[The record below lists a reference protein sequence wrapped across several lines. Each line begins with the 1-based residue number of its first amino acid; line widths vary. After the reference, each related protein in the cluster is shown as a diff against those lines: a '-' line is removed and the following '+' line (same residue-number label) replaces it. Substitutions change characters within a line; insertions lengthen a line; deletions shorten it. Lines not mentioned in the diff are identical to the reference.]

1 MSSMYFT
8 ISGLFCIVLL
18 IILFFSKSRIG
29 SKETKLY
36 GFMLISSFFDII
48 LVLAELTI
56 TYYFLDDANMYLVK
70 GLNRID
76 FIHYIMWP
84 TLLSLYTIYVTYLDE
99 EKYNKAKKIFLTI
112 DIIAILIEFMLPINI
127 ISNKEAMGVTG
138 IGPAFV
144 FLISSFYVI
153 VNIIILIK
161 NYKKIKNKKNLPFL
175 FFLIFII
182 IAMLLR
188 VYNPTLIVIPAI
200 IVYINMIMYFTIEN
214 PDVKLIEE
222 INIAKE
228 SAIKASNAKTEFL
241 SNMSHEI
248 RTPLNAIVGFSE
260 ALQSDERIPVEAKED
275 IKDIVMASDSLL
287 EIVNGIL
294 DISKIE
300 ADKLEIV
307 NTTYSPKKVFDE
319 LVVLTRGRLG
329 FEKQIEFKTS
339 FSSDIPTTLYG
350 DYARVKQIVLN
361 LLTNAVKYTNEGY
374 ISFTVECVNINKDLC
389 RLIISVEDSGIGI
402 KKDKI
407 DKLFTKFERLD
418 EEKNITIEG
427 TGLGL
432 AITKKLVE
440 LMHGKMVVQSIYGKG
455 SKFTVSLDQKI
466 VATKEKEK
474 IKEKTVVKGNYK
486 GKRVLVVDDN
496 KLNLK
501 VAERLLREYNLF
513 VDEVASGF
521 DAIDRINMGVPY
533 NLILM
538 DDMMPK
544 MSGCETLKELKKNKD
559 FHTKTV
565 ALTANA
571 ISGMREKYL
580 SVGFDDYLAKPIKK
594 EELEVIL
601 DKYLREDKK

>member
-1 MSSMYFT
+1 MYFT

-18 IILFFSKSRIG
+18 MILFFSKSRID

-36 GFMLISSFFDII
+36 GFMLISSFFDVI
-48 LVLAELTI
+48 LVLAELII
-56 TYYFLDDANMYLVK
+56 TYYFLDDVNVYLVK

-84 TLLSLYTIYVTYLDE
+84 TLLTLYTIYVTYLNE
-99 EKYNKAKKIFLTI
+99 EKYNRAKKIFMII
-112 DIIAILIEFMLPINI
+112 DVIAILIEFMLPINI
-127 ISNKEAMGVTG
+127 ISTKEAMGVTG
-138 IGPAFV
+138 IGPALV

-188 VYNPTLIVIPAI
+188 AYNPTLIVIPAI

-260 ALQSDERIPVEAKED
+260 ALQSDERIPVEARED

-300 ADKLEIV
+300 ADKLEII

-329 FEKQIEFKTS
+329 FEKKIEFKTS
-339 FSSDIPTTLYG
+339 FSSDIPATLYG

-418 EEKNITIEG
+418 EERNITIEG

-466 VATKEKEK
+466 VATKEKEE
-474 IKEKTVVKGNYK
+474 IKEKAVVKGNYK

-601 DKYLREDKK
+601 DKYLKEDKK

>member
-1 MSSMYFT
+1 MYFT

-18 IILFFSKSRIG
+18 MILFFSKSRID

-48 LVLAELTI
+48 LVLAELII
-56 TYYFLDDANMYLVK
+56 TYYFLDDVNMYLVK
-70 GLNRID
+70 GLNKID

-99 EKYNKAKKIFLTI
+99 EKYNKVKKIFLTL

-127 ISNKEAMGVTG
+127 ISTKEVMGVTG

-222 INIAKE
+222 IKIAKE

-260 ALQSDERIPVEAKED
+260 ALQSDERIPAEAKED

-300 ADKLEIV
+300 ADKLEII

-329 FEKQIEFKTS
+329 FEKKIEFKTS
-339 FSSDIPTTLYG
+339 FSSDIPATLYG

-418 EEKNITIEG
+418 EERNITIEG

-466 VATKEKEK
+466 VATKEKEE
-474 IKEKTVVKGNYK
+474 IKEKTVVKSNYK

>member
-1 MSSMYFT
+1 MYFT

-18 IILFFSKSRIG
+18 MILFFSKSRID

-36 GFMLISSFFDII
+36 GFMLISSFFDVI
-48 LVLAELTI
+48 LVLAELII
-56 TYYFLDDANMYLVK
+56 TYHFLDDVNVYLVK

-84 TLLSLYTIYVTYLDE
+84 TLLTLYTIYVTYLNE
-99 EKYNKAKKIFLTI
+99 EKYNRAKKIFMII
-112 DIIAILIEFMLPINI
+112 DVIAILIEFMLPINI
-127 ISNKEAMGVTG
+127 ISTKEAMGVTG
-138 IGPAFV
+138 IGPTFV

-188 VYNPTLIVIPAI
+188 AYNPTLIVIPAI

-300 ADKLEIV
+300 ADKLEII

-329 FEKQIEFKTS
+329 FEKKIEFKTS
-339 FSSDIPTTLYG
+339 FSSDIPATLYG

-374 ISFTVECVNINKDLC
+374 INFTVECVNINKDLC

-418 EEKNITIEG
+418 EERNITIEG

-466 VATKEKEK
+466 VATKEKEE

-601 DKYLREDKK
+601 DKYLREEKK

>member
-1 MSSMYFT
+1 MYFT

-18 IILFFSKSRIG
+18 MILFFSKSRID

-48 LVLAELTI
+48 LVLAELII
-56 TYYFLDDANMYLVK
+56 TYYFLDDVNMYLVK
-70 GLNRID
+70 GLNKID

-84 TLLSLYTIYVTYLDE
+84 TLLTLYTIYVTYLNE
-99 EKYNKAKKIFLTI
+99 EKYNRAKKIFMII

-127 ISNKEAMGVTG
+127 ISTKEVMGVTG

-300 ADKLEIV
+300 ADKLEII

-339 FSSDIPTTLYG
+339 FSSDIPATLYG

-418 EEKNITIEG
+418 EERNITIEG

-466 VATKEKEK
+466 VATKEKEE

>member
-1 MSSMYFT
+1 MYFT

-18 IILFFSKSRIG
+18 MILFFSKSRID

-36 GFMLISSFFDII
+36 GFMLISSFFDVI
-48 LVLAELTI
+48 LVLAELII
-56 TYYFLDDANMYLVK
+56 TYYFLDDVNVYLVK

-84 TLLSLYTIYVTYLDE
+84 TLLTLYTIYVTYLNE
-99 EKYNKAKKIFLTI
+99 EKYNRAKKIFMII
-112 DIIAILIEFMLPINI
+112 DVIAILIEFMLPINI
-127 ISNKEAMGVTG
+127 ISTKEAMGVTG
-138 IGPAFV
+138 IGPALV

-188 VYNPTLIVIPAI
+188 AYNPTLIVIPAI

-260 ALQSDERIPVEAKED
+260 ALQSDERIPVEARED

-329 FEKQIEFKTS
+329 FEKKIEFKTS
-339 FSSDIPTTLYG
+339 FSSDIPATLYG

-418 EEKNITIEG
+418 EERNITIEG

-466 VATKEKEK
+466 VATKEKEE

>member
-1 MSSMYFT
+1 MYFT

-18 IILFFSKSRIG
+18 MILFFSKSRID

-48 LVLAELTI
+48 LVLEELII
-56 TYYFLDDANMYLVK
+56 TYYFLDDVNMYLVK
-70 GLNRID
+70 GLNKID

-99 EKYNKAKKIFLTI
+99 EKYNKVKKIFLTL

-127 ISNKEAMGVTG
+127 ISTKEVMGVTG
-138 IGPAFV
+138 IGPTFV

-222 INIAKE
+222 IKIAKE

-300 ADKLEIV
+300 ADKLEII

-339 FSSDIPTTLYG
+339 FSSDIPATLYG

-374 ISFTVECVNINKDLC
+374 INFTVECVNINKDLC

-466 VATKEKEK
+466 VATKEKEE

>member
-1 MSSMYFT
+1 MYFT

-18 IILFFSKSRIG
+18 MILFFSKSRID

-48 LVLAELTI
+48 LVLAELII
-56 TYYFLDDANMYLVK
+56 TYYFLDDVNMYLVK
-70 GLNRID
+70 GLNKID

-99 EKYNKAKKIFLTI
+99 EKYNKVKKIFLTL

-127 ISNKEAMGVTG
+127 ISTKEAMGVTG
-138 IGPAFV
+138 IGPTFV

-222 INIAKE
+222 IKIAKE

-300 ADKLEIV
+300 ADKLEII

-339 FSSDIPTTLYG
+339 FSSDIPATLYG

-418 EEKNITIEG
+418 EERNITIEG

-466 VATKEKEK
+466 VATKEKEE

>member
-1 MSSMYFT
+1 MYFT

-18 IILFFSKSRIG
+18 MILFFSKSRID

-48 LVLAELTI
+48 LVLAELII
-56 TYYFLDDANMYLVK
+56 TYYFLDDVNMYLVK
-70 GLNRID
+70 GLNKID

-99 EKYNKAKKIFLTI
+99 EKYNKAKKIFLTL

-127 ISNKEAMGVTG
+127 ISTKEAMGVTG

-222 INIAKE
+222 IKIAKE

-260 ALQSDERIPVEAKED
+260 ALQSDERIPAEAKED

-329 FEKQIEFKTS
+329 FEKKIEFKTS
-339 FSSDIPTTLYG
+339 FSSDIPATLYG

-374 ISFTVECVNINKDLC
+374 INFTVECVNINKDLC

-402 KKDKI
+402 RKDKI

-418 EEKNITIEG
+418 EEQNITIEG

-466 VATKEKEK
+466 VATKEKEE

-601 DKYLREDKK
+601 DKYLKEDKK

>member
-1 MSSMYFT
+1 MYFT

-18 IILFFSKSRIG
+18 MILFFSKSRID

-56 TYYFLDDANMYLVK
+56 TYYFLDDINIYLVK
-70 GLNRID
+70 GLNKID

-112 DIIAILIEFMLPINI
+112 DIIAILIEFVLPVNI
-127 ISNKEAMGVTG
+127 ISNKEIMGVTG
-138 IGPAFV
+138 IGPTFV
-144 FLISSFYVI
+144 FLIAFLYIIVTIVI
-153 VNIIILIK
+153 LVK

-200 IVYINMIMYFTIEN
+200 IVYIDMIMYFTIEN

-300 ADKLEIV
+300 ADKLEII

-319 LVVLTRGRLG
+319 LVVLTKGRLG
-329 FEKQIEFKTS
+329 FEKQIEFRTS

-466 VATKEKEK
+466 VATKEKEE

-513 VDEVASGF
+513 VDEVASGL

>member
-1 MSSMYFT
+1 MYFT

-18 IILFFSKSRIG
+18 MILFFSKSRID

-48 LVLAELTI
+48 LVLAELII
-56 TYYFLDDANMYLVK
+56 TYYFLDDVNMYLVK
-70 GLNRID
+70 GLNKID

-99 EKYNKAKKIFLTI
+99 EKYNKVKKIFLTL

-127 ISNKEAMGVTG
+127 ISTKEVMGVTG
-138 IGPAFV
+138 IGPTFV

-222 INIAKE
+222 IKIAKE

-300 ADKLEIV
+300 ADKLEII

-339 FSSDIPTTLYG
+339 FSSDIPATLYG

-374 ISFTVECVNINKDLC
+374 INFTVECVNINKDLC

-466 VATKEKEK
+466 VATKEKEE

>member
-1 MSSMYFT
+1 MYFT

-18 IILFFSKSRIG
+18 MILFFSKSRID

-36 GFMLISSFFDII
+36 GFMLISSFFDIV
-48 LVLAELTI
+48 LVLAELII
-56 TYYFLDDANMYLVK
+56 TYYFLDDVNMYLVK
-70 GLNRID
+70 GLNKID

-99 EKYNKAKKIFLTI
+99 EKYNKAKKIFLTL

-127 ISNKEAMGVTG
+127 ISTKEVMGVTG

-144 FLISSFYVI
+144 FLVSSFYVI

-300 ADKLEIV
+300 ADKLEII

-339 FSSDIPTTLYG
+339 FSSDIPATLYG

-466 VATKEKEK
+466 VATKEKEE

>member
-1 MSSMYFT
+1 MYFT

-18 IILFFSKSRIG
+18 MILFFSKSRID

-36 GFMLISSFFDII
+36 GFMLISSFFDIV
-48 LVLAELTI
+48 LVLAELII
-56 TYYFLDDANMYLVK
+56 TYYFLDDVNMYLVK
-70 GLNRID
+70 GLNKID

-99 EKYNKAKKIFLTI
+99 EKYNKAKKIFLTL

-127 ISNKEAMGVTG
+127 ISTKEVMGVTG

-222 INIAKE
+222 IKIAKE

-260 ALQSDERIPVEAKED
+260 ALQSDERIPAEAKED

-287 EIVNGIL
+287 EIVNGVL

-339 FSSDIPTTLYG
+339 FSSDIPATLYG

-418 EEKNITIEG
+418 EERNITIEG

>member
-1 MSSMYFT
+1 MYFT

-18 IILFFSKSRIG
+18 MILFFSKSRID

-48 LVLAELTI
+48 LVLAELII
-56 TYYFLDDANMYLVK
+56 TYYFLDDVNMYLVK
-70 GLNRID
+70 GLNKID

-99 EKYNKAKKIFLTI
+99 EKYNKAKKIFLTL

-127 ISNKEAMGVTG
+127 ISTKEAMGVTG

-175 FFLIFII
+175 FFLILII

-188 VYNPTLIVIPAI
+188 AYNPTLIVIPAI

-300 ADKLEIV
+300 ADKLEII

-339 FSSDIPTTLYG
+339 FSSDIPATLYG

-374 ISFTVECVNINKDLC
+374 INFTVECVNINKDLC

-418 EEKNITIEG
+418 EERNITIEG

-466 VATKEKEK
+466 VATKEKEE

>member
-1 MSSMYFT
+1 MYFT

-18 IILFFSKSRIG
+18 MILFFSKSRID

-48 LVLAELTI
+48 LVLAELII
-56 TYYFLDDANMYLVK
+56 TYYFLDDVNMYLVK
-70 GLNRID
+70 GLNKID

-99 EKYNKAKKIFLTI
+99 EKYNKAKKIFLTL

-127 ISNKEAMGVTG
+127 ISTKEVMGVTG

-329 FEKQIEFKTS
+329 IEKQIEFKTS
-339 FSSDIPTTLYG
+339 FSSDIPATLYG

-374 ISFTVECVNINKDLC
+374 INFTVECVNINKDLC

-418 EEKNITIEG
+418 EERNITIEG

-466 VATKEKEK
+466 VATKEKEE

>member
-1 MSSMYFT
+1 MYFT

-18 IILFFSKSRIG
+18 MILFFSKSRID

-48 LVLAELTI
+48 LVLAELII
-56 TYYFLDDANMYLVK
+56 TYYFLDDVNMYLVK
-70 GLNRID
+70 GLNKID

-99 EKYNKAKKIFLTI
+99 EKYNKVKKIFLTL

-127 ISNKEAMGVTG
+127 ISTKEAMGVTG

-188 VYNPTLIVIPAI
+188 AYNPTLIVIPAI

-300 ADKLEIV
+300 ADKLEII

-329 FEKQIEFKTS
+329 FEKKIEFKTS
-339 FSSDIPTTLYG
+339 FSSDIPATLYG

-418 EEKNITIEG
+418 EERNITIEG

-466 VATKEKEK
+466 VATKEKEE

>member
-1 MSSMYFT
+1 MYFT

-18 IILFFSKSRIG
+18 MILFFSKSRID

-48 LVLAELTI
+48 LVLAELII
-56 TYYFLDDANMYLVK
+56 TYYFLDDVNMYLVK
-70 GLNRID
+70 GLNKID

-99 EKYNKAKKIFLTI
+99 EKYNKAKKIFLTL

-127 ISNKEAMGVTG
+127 ISTKEVMGVTG
-138 IGPAFV
+138 IGPTFV

-260 ALQSDERIPVEAKED
+260 ALQRDERIPVEAKED

-339 FSSDIPTTLYG
+339 FSSDIPATLYG

-374 ISFTVECVNINKDLC
+374 INFTVECVNINKDLC

-418 EEKNITIEG
+418 EERNITIEG

-466 VATKEKEK
+466 VATKEKEE

>member
-1 MSSMYFT
+1 MYFT

-18 IILFFSKSRIG
+18 MILFFSKSRID

-48 LVLAELTI
+48 LVLAELII
-56 TYYFLDDANMYLVK
+56 TYYFLDDVNMYLVK
-70 GLNRID
+70 GLNKID

-99 EKYNKAKKIFLTI
+99 EKYNKVKKIFLTL

-127 ISNKEAMGVTG
+127 ISTKEVMGVTG

-222 INIAKE
+222 IKIAKE

-260 ALQSDERIPVEAKED
+260 ALQSDERIPAEAKED

-300 ADKLEIV
+300 ADKLEII

-329 FEKQIEFKTS
+329 FEKKIEFKTS
-339 FSSDIPTTLYG
+339 FSSDIPATLYG

-418 EEKNITIEG
+418 EERNITIEG

>member
-1 MSSMYFT
+1 MYFT

-18 IILFFSKSRIG
+18 MILFFSKSRID

-36 GFMLISSFFDII
+36 GFMLISSFFDVI
-48 LVLAELTI
+48 LVLAELII
-56 TYYFLDDANMYLVK
+56 TYYFLDDVNVYLVK

-127 ISNKEAMGVTG
+127 ISTKEAMVVTG

-188 VYNPTLIVIPAI
+188 AYNPTLIVIPAI

-300 ADKLEIV
+300 ADKLEII

-329 FEKQIEFKTS
+329 FEKKIEFKTS
-339 FSSDIPTTLYG
+339 FSSDIPATLYG

-418 EEKNITIEG
+418 EERNITIEG

-466 VATKEKEK
+466 VATKEKEE

>member
-1 MSSMYFT
+1 MYFT

-18 IILFFSKSRIG
+18 MILFFSKSRID

-36 GFMLISSFFDII
+36 GFMLISSFFDVI
-48 LVLAELTI
+48 LVLAELII
-56 TYYFLDDANMYLVK
+56 TYYFLDDVNVYLVK

-84 TLLSLYTIYVTYLDE
+84 TLLTLYTIYVTYLNE
-99 EKYNKAKKIFLTI
+99 EKYNRAKKIFMII
-112 DIIAILIEFMLPINI
+112 DVIAILIEFMLPINI
-127 ISNKEAMGVTG
+127 ISTKEAMGVTG

-300 ADKLEIV
+300 ADKLEII

-339 FSSDIPTTLYG
+339 FSSDIPATLYG

-418 EEKNITIEG
+418 EERNITIEG

-466 VATKEKEK
+466 VATKEKEE

-580 SVGFDDYLAKPIKK
+580 SFGFDDYLAKPIKK

>member
-1 MSSMYFT
+1 MYFT

-18 IILFFSKSRIG
+18 MILFFSKSRID

-48 LVLAELTI
+48 LVLAELII
-56 TYYFLDDANMYLVK
+56 TYYFLDDINMYLVK

-99 EKYNKAKKIFLTI
+99 EKYNKVKKIFLTL
-112 DIIAILIEFMLPINI
+112 DIIAILIEFMLPIDI
-127 ISNKEAMGVTG
+127 ISTKESMGVTG

-222 INIAKE
+222 IKIAKE

-300 ADKLEIV
+300 ADKLEII

-339 FSSDIPTTLYG
+339 FSSDIPATLYG

-374 ISFTVECVNINKDLC
+374 INFTVECVNINKDLC

-418 EEKNITIEG
+418 EERNITIEG

-466 VATKEKEK
+466 VATKEKEE

>member
-1 MSSMYFT
+1 MYFT

-18 IILFFSKSRIG
+18 MILFFSKSRID

-48 LVLAELTI
+48 LVLAELII
-56 TYYFLDDANMYLVK
+56 TYYFLDDVNMYLVK
-70 GLNRID
+70 GLNKID

-99 EKYNKAKKIFLTI
+99 EKYNKAKKIFLTL

-127 ISNKEAMGVTG
+127 ISTKEAMGVTG

-300 ADKLEIV
+300 ADKLEII

-339 FSSDIPTTLYG
+339 FSSDIPATLYG

-418 EEKNITIEG
+418 EERNITIEG

-466 VATKEKEK
+466 VATKEKEE

-601 DKYLREDKK
+601 DKYLKEDKK

>member
-1 MSSMYFT
+1 MYFT

-18 IILFFSKSRIG
+18 MILFFSKSRID

-36 GFMLISSFFDII
+36 GFMLISSFFDVI
-48 LVLAELTI
+48 LVLAELII
-56 TYYFLDDANMYLVK
+56 TYYFLDDVNVYLVK

-84 TLLSLYTIYVTYLDE
+84 TLLTLYTIYVTYLNE
-99 EKYNKAKKIFLTI
+99 EKYNRAKKIFMII
-112 DIIAILIEFMLPINI
+112 DVIAILIEFMLPINI
-127 ISNKEAMGVTG
+127 ISTKEAMGVTG
-138 IGPAFV
+138 IGPTFV

-300 ADKLEIV
+300 ADKLEII

-339 FSSDIPTTLYG
+339 FSSDIPATLYG

-418 EEKNITIEG
+418 EERNITIEG

-466 VATKEKEK
+466 VATKEKEE

>member
-1 MSSMYFT
+1 MYFT

-18 IILFFSKSRIG
+18 MILFFSKSRID

-48 LVLAELTI
+48 LVLAELII
-56 TYYFLDDANMYLVK
+56 TYYFLDDVNMYLVK
-70 GLNRID
+70 GLNKID

-99 EKYNKAKKIFLTI
+99 EKYNKVKKIFLTL

-127 ISNKEAMGVTG
+127 ISTKEAMGVTG

-260 ALQSDERIPVEAKED
+260 ALQSDERIPAEAKED

-300 ADKLEIV
+300 ADKLEII

-329 FEKQIEFKTS
+329 FEKKIEFKTS
-339 FSSDIPTTLYG
+339 FSSDIPATLYG

-466 VATKEKEK
+466 VATKEKEE

>member
-1 MSSMYFT
+1 MYFT

-18 IILFFSKSRIG
+18 MILFFSKSRID

-48 LVLAELTI
+48 LVLAELII
-56 TYYFLDDANMYLVK
+56 TYYFLDDVNMYLVK
-70 GLNRID
+70 GLNKID

-99 EKYNKAKKIFLTI
+99 EKYNKVKKIFLTL

-127 ISNKEAMGVTG
+127 ISTKEVMGVTG

-188 VYNPTLIVIPAI
+188 AYNPTLIVIPAI

-300 ADKLEIV
+300 ADKLEII

-319 LVVLTRGRLG
+319 LVVLTRERLG
-329 FEKQIEFKTS
+329 FEKKIEFKTS
-339 FSSDIPTTLYG
+339 FSSDIPATLYG

-418 EEKNITIEG
+418 EERNITIEG

-466 VATKEKEK
+466 VATKEKEE

-601 DKYLREDKK
+601 DKYLKEDKK

>member
-1 MSSMYFT
+1 MYFT

-18 IILFFSKSRIG
+18 MILFFSKSRID

-36 GFMLISSFFDII
+36 GFMLISSFFDVV
-48 LVLAELTI
+48 LVLAELII
-56 TYYFLDDANMYLVK
+56 TYYFLDDVNMYLVK
-70 GLNRID
+70 GLNKID

-99 EKYNKAKKIFLTI
+99 EKYNKVKKLFLTL

-127 ISNKEAMGVTG
+127 ISTKEAMGVTG

-188 VYNPTLIVIPAI
+188 AYNPTLIVIPAI

-300 ADKLEIV
+300 ADKLEII

-339 FSSDIPTTLYG
+339 FSSDIPATLYG

-374 ISFTVECVNINKDLC
+374 INFTVECVNINKDLC

-418 EEKNITIEG
+418 EERNITIEG

-466 VATKEKEK
+466 VATKEKEE

-601 DKYLREDKK
+601 DKYLKEDKK

>member
-1 MSSMYFT
+1 MYFT

-18 IILFFSKSRIG
+18 MILFFSKSRID

-48 LVLAELTI
+48 LVLAELII
-56 TYYFLDDANMYLVK
+56 TYYFLDDVNMYLVK
-70 GLNRID
+70 GLNKID

-99 EKYNKAKKIFLTI
+99 EKYNKVKKIFLTL

-127 ISNKEAMGVTG
+127 ISTKEVMGVTG

-188 VYNPTLIVIPAI
+188 AYNPTLIVIPAI

-300 ADKLEIV
+300 ADKLEII

-329 FEKQIEFKTS
+329 FEKKIEFKTS
-339 FSSDIPTTLYG
+339 FSSDIPATLYG

-389 RLIISVEDSGIGI
+389 RLIISVEDSSIGI

-418 EEKNITIEG
+418 EERNITIEG

-466 VATKEKEK
+466 VATKEKEE

-601 DKYLREDKK
+601 DKYLKEDKK

>member
-1 MSSMYFT
+1 MYFT

-18 IILFFSKSRIG
+18 MILFFSKSRID

-48 LVLAELTI
+48 LVLAELII
-56 TYYFLDDANMYLVK
+56 TYYFLDDVNMYLVK
-70 GLNRID
+70 GLNKID

-99 EKYNKAKKIFLTI
+99 EKYNKAKKIFLTL

-127 ISNKEAMGVTG
+127 ISTKEVMGVTG
-138 IGPAFV
+138 IGPTFV

-300 ADKLEIV
+300 ADKLEII

-339 FSSDIPTTLYG
+339 FSSDIPATLYG

-418 EEKNITIEG
+418 EEQNITIEG

-466 VATKEKEK
+466 VATKEKEE

>member
-1 MSSMYFT
+1 MYFT

-18 IILFFSKSRIG
+18 MILFFSKSRID

-48 LVLAELTI
+48 LVLAELII
-56 TYYFLDDANMYLVK
+56 TYYFLDDVNMYLVK
-70 GLNRID
+70 GLNKID

-99 EKYNKAKKIFLTI
+99 EKYNKAKKIFLTL

-127 ISNKEAMGVTG
+127 ISTKEAMGVTG

-300 ADKLEIV
+300 ADKLEII

-329 FEKQIEFKTS
+329 FEKKIEFKTS
-339 FSSDIPTTLYG
+339 FSSDIPATLYG

-466 VATKEKEK
+466 VATKEKEE

>member
-1 MSSMYFT
+1 MYFT

-18 IILFFSKSRIG
+18 MILFFSKSRID

-48 LVLAELTI
+48 LVLAELII
-56 TYYFLDDANMYLVK
+56 TYYFLDDVNMYLVK
-70 GLNRID
+70 GLNKID

-99 EKYNKAKKIFLTI
+99 EKYNKVKKIFLTL

-127 ISNKEAMGVTG
+127 ISTKEVMGVTG

-188 VYNPTLIVIPAI
+188 TYNPTLIVIPAI

-300 ADKLEIV
+300 ADKLEII

-339 FSSDIPTTLYG
+339 FSSDIPATLYG

-418 EEKNITIEG
+418 EERNITIEG

-466 VATKEKEK
+466 VATKEKEE
-474 IKEKTVVKGNYK
+474 IKEKAVVKGNYK

>member
-1 MSSMYFT
+1 MYFT

-18 IILFFSKSRIG
+18 MILFFSKSRID

-36 GFMLISSFFDII
+36 GFMLISSFFDIV
-48 LVLAELTI
+48 LVLAELII
-56 TYYFLDDANMYLVK
+56 TYYFLDDVNMYLVK
-70 GLNRID
+70 GLNKID

-99 EKYNKAKKIFLTI
+99 EKYNKAKKIFLTL

-127 ISNKEAMGVTG
+127 ISTKEVMGVTG

-287 EIVNGIL
+287 EIVNGVL

-300 ADKLEIV
+300 ADKLEII

-339 FSSDIPTTLYG
+339 FSSDIPATLYG

-374 ISFTVECVNINKDLC
+374 INFTVECVNINKDLC

-466 VATKEKEK
+466 VATKEKEE

>member
-1 MSSMYFT
+1 MYFT
-8 ISGLFCIVLL
+8 ISGLFCVVLL
-18 IILFFSKSRIG
+18 MILFFSKSRID

-36 GFMLISSFFDII
+36 GFMLISSFFDVI
-48 LVLAELTI
+48 LVLAELVI

-99 EKYNKAKKIFLTI
+99 EKYNKAKKIFLTV

-138 IGPAFV
+138 IGPTFV
-144 FLISSFYVI
+144 FLIAFLYVI
-153 VNIIILIK
+153 INIVILIK

-175 FFLIFII
+175 FFLIFMI

-200 IVYINMIMYFTIEN
+200 IVYIDMIMYFTIEN
-214 PDVKLIEE
+214 PDVKLVEE
-222 INIAKE
+222 LNIAKE

-260 ALQSDERIPVEAKED
+260 ALQSDERIPLEAKED

-300 ADKLEIV
+300 ADKLEII
-307 NTTYSPKKVFDE
+307 NTTYSPRKVFDE
-319 LVVLTRGRLG
+319 LVVLTKGRLG
-329 FEKQIEFKTS
+329 SEKQIDFRTS
-339 FSSDIPTTLYG
+339 FSSDIPATLYG
-350 DYARVKQIVLN
+350 DYTRVKQIILN
-361 LLTNAVKYTNEGY
+361 LLTNAVKYTDEGY
-374 ISFTVECVNINKDLC
+374 ISFTVECVNLKKDIC

-418 EEKNITIEG
+418 EERNITIEG

-466 VATKEKEK
+466 VATKEKEE

-501 VAERLLREYNLF
+501 VAERLLREYNVF

-544 MSGCETLKELKKNKD
+544 MSGCETLEELKKNKD

-565 ALTANA
+565 VLTANA

-601 DKYLREDKK
+601 DKYLKEDKK

>member
-1 MSSMYFT
+1 MYFT

-18 IILFFSKSRIG
+18 MILFFSKSRID

-36 GFMLISSFFDII
+36 GFMLISSFFDVIM
-48 LVLAELTI
+48 VLAELII
-56 TYYFLDDANMYLVK
+56 TYYFLDDVNVYLVK

-84 TLLSLYTIYVTYLDE
+84 TLLTLYTIYVTYLNE
-99 EKYNKAKKIFLTI
+99 EKYNRAKKIFMII
-112 DIIAILIEFMLPINI
+112 DVIAILIEFMLPINI
-127 ISNKEAMGVTG
+127 ISTKEAMGVTG

-188 VYNPTLIVIPAI
+188 AYNPTLIVIPAI

-300 ADKLEIV
+300 ADKLEII

-329 FEKQIEFKTS
+329 FEKKIEFKTS
-339 FSSDIPTTLYG
+339 FSSDIPATLYG

-374 ISFTVECVNINKDLC
+374 IIFTVECVNINKDLC

-418 EEKNITIEG
+418 EERNITIEG

-455 SKFTVSLDQKI
+455 SRFTVSLDQKI
-466 VATKEKEK
+466 VAPKEKEE

>member
-1 MSSMYFT
+1 MYFT

-18 IILFFSKSRIG
+18 MILFFSKSRID

-36 GFMLISSFFDII
+36 GFMLISSFFDVI

-56 TYYFLDDANMYLVK
+56 TYYFLDDINMYLVK
-70 GLNRID
+70 GLNKID

-127 ISNKEAMGVTG
+127 ISTKEAMGVTG
-138 IGPAFV
+138 IGPTFV

-248 RTPLNAIVGFSE
+248 RTPLNAIGGFSE

-300 ADKLEIV
+300 ADKLEII

-339 FSSDIPTTLYG
+339 FSSDIPATLYG

-466 VATKEKEK
+466 VATKEKEE

-513 VDEVASGF
+513 VDEVASGL

>member
-1 MSSMYFT
+1 MYFT

-18 IILFFSKSRIG
+18 MILFFSKSRID

-48 LVLAELTI
+48 LVLAELII
-56 TYYFLDDANMYLVK
+56 TYYFLDDVNMYLVK
-70 GLNRID
+70 GLNKID

-99 EKYNKAKKIFLTI
+99 EKYNKVKKIFLTL

-127 ISNKEAMGVTG
+127 ISTKEVMGVTG

-222 INIAKE
+222 IKIAKE

-300 ADKLEIV
+300 ADKLEII

-329 FEKQIEFKTS
+329 FEKKIEFKTS
-339 FSSDIPTTLYG
+339 FSSDIPATLYG

-389 RLIISVEDSGIGI
+389 RLIISVEDSGMGI

-418 EEKNITIEG
+418 EERNITIEG

-466 VATKEKEK
+466 VATKEKEE
-474 IKEKTVVKGNYK
+474 IKEKTVVKCNYK

>member
-1 MSSMYFT
+1 MYFT

-18 IILFFSKSRIG
+18 MILFFSKSRID

-56 TYYFLDDANMYLVK
+56 TYYFLDDVNMYLVK
-70 GLNRID
+70 GLNKID

-99 EKYNKAKKIFLTI
+99 EKYNKAKKIFLTL

-127 ISNKEAMGVTG
+127 ISTKEVMGVTG

-300 ADKLEIV
+300 ADKLEII

-339 FSSDIPTTLYG
+339 FSSDIPATLYG

-418 EEKNITIEG
+418 EERNITIEG

-440 LMHGKMVVQSIYGKG
+440 LMHGNMVVQSIYGTG

-466 VATKEKEK
+466 VATKEKEE

>member
-1 MSSMYFT
+1 MYFT

-18 IILFFSKSRIG
+18 MILFFSKSRID

-36 GFMLISSFFDII
+36 GFMLISSFFDIV
-48 LVLAELTI
+48 LVLAELII
-56 TYYFLDDANMYLVK
+56 TYYFLDDVNMYLVK
-70 GLNRID
+70 GLNKID

-99 EKYNKAKKIFLTI
+99 EKYNKAKKIFLTL

-127 ISNKEAMGVTG
+127 ISTKEVMGVTG
-138 IGPAFV
+138 IGPTFV

-300 ADKLEIV
+300 ADKLEII

-329 FEKQIEFKTS
+329 FEKKIEFKTS
-339 FSSDIPTTLYG
+339 FSSDIPATLYG

-374 ISFTVECVNINKDLC
+374 INFTVECVNINKDLC

-402 KKDKI
+402 RKDKI

-418 EEKNITIEG
+418 EERNITIEG

-466 VATKEKEK
+466 VATKEKEE

-559 FHTKTV
+559 FHTKAV